1 MKNKKLMRLL
11 IVGVSIF
18 ALAGCSTSNDTGT
31 NRERKTKDTY
41 IENDITNP
49 DKKDAPNENDS
60 KDTSNGNN
68 SKDTPDGDNPKN
80 TPDGDNPKNTPD
92 ENNPKNTP
100 DENNSKNTSD
110 GNNSNA
116 VGSMDADEMIA
127 ASDLQGS
134 VTGFSDNG
142 CTITPVTSSNDG
154 EAVIAADG
162 YEDEAEK
169 INIKYGDNCIF
180 QRAVM
185 SIATGKATVSEAAK
199 ADIKK
204 KTSLLLYGNFDD
216 TENFTATKAV
226 IVQYEQE

>member
-1 MKNKKLMRLL
+1 MKNKKIMRML
-11 IVGVSIF
+11 IVGASIF
-18 ALAGCSTSNDTGT
+18 ALAGCGTSNDTGT
-31 NRERKTKDTY
+31 NGERKTKDTY

-60 KDTSNGNN
+60 KDTSNESN
-68 SKDTPDGDNPKN
+68 SKETPDE
-80 TPDGDNPKNTPD
+80 DNPKNTPD

-100 DENNSKNTSD
+100 DENDSNNTPD
-110 GNNSNA
+110 GNDSNA
-116 VGSMDADEMIA
+116 VGSMDGDELII

-134 VTGFSDNG
+134 VTEFSDNG
-142 CTITPVTSSNDG
+142 CTITPTTSSNDG
-154 EAVIAADG
+154 KAKIAEEAADG
-162 YEDEAEK
+162 FEDEAEK

-199 ADIKK
+199 AEIKK

-216 TENFTATKAV
+216 TKNFTATKV
-226 IVQYEQE
+226 IITQYE

>member
-18 ALAGCSTSNDTGT
+18 ALAGCGTSNDMGT
-31 NRERKTKDTY
+31 NRERETKDVY

-68 SKDTPDGDNPKN
+68 SKE
-80 TPDGDNPKNTPD
+80 TPD
-92 ENNPKNTP
+92 E
-100 DENNSKNTSD
+100 D
-110 GNNSNA
+110 NSNA

-154 EAVIAADG
+154 EAAIAADG
-162 YEDEAEK
+162 CEDEAEK

-204 KTSLLLYGNFDD
+204 KTSLLLYGSFDD

-226 IVQYEQE
+226 IVQYEYN

>member
-1 MKNKKLMRLL
+1 MKNKKLMRML

-18 ALAGCSTSNDTGT
+18 ALAGCGTSNDMGT
-31 NRERKTKDTY
+31 NRERETKDVY

-68 SKDTPDGDNPKN
+68 SKE
-80 TPDGDNPKNTPD
+80 TPD
-92 ENNPKNTP
+92 E
-100 DENNSKNTSD
+100 D
-110 GNNSNA
+110 NSNA

-154 EAVIAADG
+154 EAAIAADG
-162 YEDEAEK
+162 CEDEAEK

-216 TENFTATKAV
+216 TKNFTATKAV
-226 IVQYEQE
+226 IVQYEYN

>member
-1 MKNKKLMRLL
+1 MRKKIMKNKKLMQML

-18 ALAGCSTSNDTGT
+18 ALAGCGTSNDMGT
-31 NRERKTKDTY
+31 NRERETKDVY

-68 SKDTPDGDNPKN
+68 SKE
-80 TPDGDNPKNTPD
+80 TPD
-92 ENNPKNTP
+92 E
-100 DENNSKNTSD
+100 D
-110 GNNSNA
+110 NSNA

-154 EAVIAADG
+154 EAAIAADG
-162 YEDEAEK
+162 CEDEAEK

-204 KTSLLLYGNFDD
+204 KTSLLLYGSFDD

-226 IVQYEQE
+226 IVQYEYN